1 MADELALPKKP
12 DGSNFKILIVDD
24 SEFMIKNLERI
35 LTGMGADV
43 LDSAL
48 DGLQAV
54 EKYKKLMPNIDL
66 VTLDITMPNMSGIDA
81 LAAIRS
87 ADPKARVV
95 MVSALGHQDIVKT
108 AILKGAKHFVVK
120 PFKAEKVFEV
130 LKLVLSKPA

>member
-1 MADELALPKKP
+1 MADEMSLPKKP

-35 LTGMGADV
+35 LTGMGADL
-43 LDSAL
+43 LDTAM

-54 EKYKKLMPNIDL
+54 EKYKKHMPNVDL

-81 LAAIRS
+81 LSAIREV
-87 ADPKARVV
+87 DPKARVV
-95 MVSALGHQDIVKT
+95 MVSALGHQDVVKT

-120 PFKAEKVFEV
+120 PFKAEKVYEV